1 VFQSPRSDWL
11 FEADEWEFRTR
22 RKNCCFRPLNA
33 SPNQTIRKTVSQIAQ
48 FAVFGQWVL
57 RKRNSA
63 NPNNKGLSNFQV
75 SKIVGRREMAGEH
88 TALDDFLEKN
98 FAPGCP
104 FLANEILF

>member
-1 VFQSPRSDWL
+1 
-11 FEADEWEFRTR
+11 
-22 RKNCCFRPLNA
+22 
-33 SPNQTIRKTVSQIAQ
+33 VSQIAQ

-88 TALDDFLEKN
+88 TALDDFREKN
-98 FAPGCP
+98 FAPGRP